1 MFRSIKNEKLEE
13 DNKRANE
20 AVERLARDRLANS
33 GHLHSC
39 GKRIRIDRVGDML
52 ILDGVSPSF
61 YLKQLLQETLQG
73 IEGIKRIDNRVDVQ
87 AEER

>member
-1 MFRSIKNEKLEE
+1 MLRSIKNEKLEK
-13 DNKRANE
+13 DNKRTSDAIE
-20 AVERLARDRLANS
+20 KMARIRLANS

-39 GKRIRIDRVGDML
+39 GKRIRIDHVGDML
-52 ILDGVSPSF
+52 VLEGVLPSF
-61 YLKQLLQETLQG
+61 YLKQLLQEALQG

>member
-1 MFRSIKNEKLEE
+1 L
-13 DNKRANE
+13 
-20 AVERLARDRLANS
+20 
-33 GHLHSC
+33 
-39 GKRIRIDRVGDML
+39 
-52 ILDGVSPSF
+52 PSF